1 VTIDRILG
9 VLFVLIAAG
18 AAWHAQTLFVPFAAD
33 PVGPSAF
40 PTIVAGILA
49 IAGIC
54 LLLRPGEVVLEFGRW
69 PRVIVLIVAS
79 LVYPLLLLPLGF
91 VPATAL
97 LCFAA
102 ALAFEA
108 RPLAGAISSIV
119 TAVVFFLLIDYVLDL
134 PLPRGPLGI

>member
-1 VTIDRILG
+1 MTIDRILG

-49 IAGIC
+49 IAGIS

-97 LCFAA
+97 LLCGR
-102 ALAFEA
+102 A
-108 RPLAGAISSIV
+108 RLRGASAGGGD
-119 TAVVFFLLIDYVLDL
+119 LLDHHRRRVLPAD
-134 PLPRGPLGI
+134 